1 MEKKKNY
8 RYNIYLIGFMG
19 AGKSRLGQT
28 INRIYRLETI
38 DTDRAIEKKEGLS
51 VREIFE
57 SRGRE
62 YFMERE
68 VRLMK
73 KLSGRKGIVVST
85 GGGTVLQEE
94 NREIMK
100 AGKVIYIR
108 TPFEEIL
115 KRVKRRKTRPMID
128 GKSDEEIYELMKAR
142 EKIYED
148 TADYIIDTD
157 GKKAEEIAAEVIE
170 LLI

>member
-94 NREIMK
+94 NREIMRS
-100 AGKVIYIR
+100 GKVIYIR

>member
-142 EKIYED
+142 EKIYEN